1 MRNETMADG
10 GSMKWRSMAIAL
22 AGMMTPGVAEAH
34 PHVLVDVNLEIM
46 RNPAGELI
54 ELRHVWRFDEI
65 FSSTVML
72 DYDTDGDGKLSHEE
86 LEEVSKTVT
95 QSIGEQDFF
104 TEVRL
109 KGKTVKFVPPPK
121 IMVSYQDGQILMFFA
136 ETFKKPVP
144 VVPGPL
150 LISVS
155 DPTYYVAME
164 LADESAIQITGNGTA
179 CKVSIVRPDFDKL
192 YSQNS
197 AALTEQ
203 FFNDPKGSK
212 LGDQWMTWVHLNCS
226 S

>member
-1 MRNETMADG
+1 
-10 GSMKWRSMAIAL
+10 MKWRGMALAL
-22 AGMMTPGVAEAH
+22 AGIVFPGEAGAH
-34 PHVLVDVNLEIM
+34 PHVLVDVNLEIV
-46 RNPAGELI
+46 RNSAGAVT

-72 DYDTDGDGKLSHEE
+72 DYDTNGDGELSHEE

-104 TEVRL
+104 TEVRY
-109 KGKTVKFVPPPK
+109 KGKTIKFVPPPK

-136 ETFKKPVP
+136 ETFKTPVP
-144 VVPGPL
+144 AVPGPL

-155 DPTYYVAME
+155 DPTYFVAME
-164 LADESAIQITGNGTA
+164 LADESAIQITGNGAA

-197 AALTEQ
+197 AALTEE
-203 FFNDPKGSK
+203 FFNNPKGST
-212 LGDQWMTWVHLNCS
+212 LGDQWLTWVYLNCS